1 MVFTRSVIWKRA
13 DSFFTKFKSYF
24 LKYELN
30 KWTLSIEWSF
40 FSFPTPVIQLKSNNF
55 IIVIKINKNDSKPK
69 DLVWI
74 IGLNLTAKL
83 VKKN

>member
-1 MVFTRSVIWKRA
+1 MNEVC
-13 DSFFTKFKSYF
+13 
-24 LKYELN
+24 
-30 KWTLSIEWSF
+30 

-55 IIVIKINKNDSKPK
+55 IIIIKINKNDSKPK